1 MKCPFC
7 GFEDTQVKDSRPY
20 DDGAGIRRRRHCGK
34 CDERFTTLERVQ
46 IRELTVVK
54 RDGTKRPFD
63 RDKIMRSL
71 NIALRKRPVESDTI
85 EQSVA
90 AIVKK
95 LELKGEAEIASD
107 DIGEAVMDTLK
118 ALDPV
123 GYIRYASVYRDFR
136 EAGDFDKFMRELGQE
151 KTS

>member
-7 GFEDTQVKDSRPY
+7 GHEDTQVKDSRPY
-20 DDGAGIRRRRHCGK
+20 DDGAGIRRRRHCTN
-34 CDERFTTLERVQ
+34 CDERFNTLERVQ
-46 IRELTVVK
+46 LRELTVIK

-71 NIALRKRPVESDTI
+71 TIALRKRPVESDRI
-85 EQSVA
+85 EQAVA

-95 LELKGEAEIASD
+95 LELKVEPEIASEA
-107 DIGEAVMDTLK
+107 IGQEVMNTLQS
-118 ALDPV
+118 LDPV

-136 EAGDFDKFMRELGQE
+136 EAGDFEEFMRGLQQQ
-151 KTS
+151 KS

>member
-7 GFEDTQVKDSRPY
+7 GYDDTQVKDSRPY
-20 DDGAGIRRRRHCGK
+20 DEGAGIRRRRQCPR
-34 CDERFTTLERVQ
+34 CNERFTTLERVQ
-46 IRELTVVK
+46 IRELIVVK

-71 NIALRKRPVESDTI
+71 AIALRKRSVESDVI

-90 AIVKK
+90 SIVKK

-107 DIGEAVMDTLK
+107 DIGEAVMDALK
-118 ALDPV
+118 SLDSV
-123 GYIRYASVYRDFR
+123 GYIRYASVYRNFR
-136 EAGDFDKFMRELGQE
+136 EAEDFEEFMRELD
-151 KTS
+151 KK

>member
-7 GFEDTQVKDSRPY
+7 GYDDTQVKDSRPY
-20 DDGAGIRRRRHCGK
+20 DEGAGIRRRRQCPS
-34 CDERFTTLERVQ
+34 CNERFTTLERVQ
-46 IRELTVVK
+46 IRELIVVK

-71 NIALRKRPVESDTI
+71 AIALRKRSVESDVI

-90 AIVKK
+90 SIVKK

-107 DIGEAVMDTLK
+107 DIGEAVMDALK
-118 ALDPV
+118 SLDSV
-123 GYIRYASVYRDFR
+123 GYIRYASVYRNFR
-136 EAGDFDKFMRELGQE
+136 EAEDFEEFMRELD
-151 KTS
+151 KK